1 MLNSRHGEN
10 YRSGDG
16 YEIHQLFRRGGRKVN
31 FNLTWNFGNG
41 GNKKKGRPGEDDD
54 DDDNNNNNNNNA
66 IGGDGGG
73 FDM

>member
-1 MLNSRHGEN
+1 MKQKL
-10 YRSGDG
+10 YFVALLCAT
-16 YEIHQLFRRGGRKVN
+16 LFG
-31 FNLTWNFGNG
+31 FTSCLS
-41 GNKKKGRPGEDDD
+41 DSDD